1 MRPSGRLRQGTA
13 MDVNAAVTAVPPD
26 GVRVNTQ
33 ELDVPAVLTQ
43 APDAM
48 AAVYVPPLVG

>member
-1 MRPSGRLRQGTA
+1 